1 MSSQGDRTEKP
12 TAKRLKD
19 TRERGQLARSRELSG
34 ALSFAAATV
43 TLGWFGVRM
52 ITALAEQ
59 VVAGVARLGEHPT
72 AAIDA
77 PSLAGLMWT
86 HANVL
91 FSVVGPVAAVA
102 GVVSIGA
109 SLSQTGWAYSSKIV
123 RFDWNRLNPATGFAR
138 LAPSQAIVEVFKS
151 LLGMVVVCSVCYGV
165 IREFQADVPRMLGM
179 APVDAARYGGGRA
192 WALLWRSSLA
202 LVALAAADYGVQ
214 YWRWWSQTKMT
225 RQEVRDEARSNEG
238 SPEIKAR
245 VRKIQREMTRRRMLN
260 AVKTATVVVTNQTH
274 FAVALTYRRSEMA
287 APVVV
292 AKGQDLM
299 AARIRS
305 VARKHDVPMVEN
317 VSLARALYKTAEIG
331 DAIPA
336 ALFSAVAEVLA
347 YLVRIKQLFL
357 Q

>member
-19 TRERGQLARSRELSG
+19 TRERGQVARSRDLSG
-34 ALSFAAATV
+34 ALSFAAAAV
-43 TLGWFGVRM
+43 MLGWFGVRM
-52 ITALAEQ
+52 MTALAER
-59 VVAGVARLGEHPT
+59 VVAGFSRLGEHPT
-72 AAIDA
+72 AALDGPA
-77 PSLAGLMWT
+77 LAGLMWN
-86 HANVL
+86 HGAVL
-91 FSVVGPVAAVA
+91 LSVVGPVAAAA

-109 SLSQTGWAYSSKIV
+109 SVTQTGWVYSSKVI
-123 RFDWNRLNPATGFAR
+123 RFDWNRLNPATGFGR
-138 LAPSQAIVEVFKS
+138 LAPQQASVEVIKS
-151 LLGMVVVCSVCYGV
+151 LIGMVVVCAVCYGV

-179 APVDAARYGGGRA
+179 SVGEAARYAAGRI
-192 WALLWRSSLA
+192 WMLLWRASLA
-202 LVALAAADYGVQ
+202 MVVLAAGDFGVQ
-214 YWRWWSQTKMT
+214 YWRWSSQTKMT

-260 AVKTATVVVTNQTH
+260 AVKTATVVVTNPTH

-287 APVVV
+287 APIVV
-292 AKGQDLM
+292 AKGQDQM
-299 AARIRS
+299 AARIRA
-305 VARKHDVPMVEN
+305 VARKHGVPIVEN
-317 VSLARALYKTAEIG
+317 VSLARALHKTADIG

-357 Q
+357 